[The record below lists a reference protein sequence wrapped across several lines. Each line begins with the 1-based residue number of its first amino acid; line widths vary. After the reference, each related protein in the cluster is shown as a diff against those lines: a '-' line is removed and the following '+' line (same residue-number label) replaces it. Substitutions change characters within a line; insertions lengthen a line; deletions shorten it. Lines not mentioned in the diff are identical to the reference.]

1 MSLADVCCRCEYMLF
16 PGLSMCVT
24 NQSKFP
30 WGPGVF
36 PSFWWFPNGTWDNI
50 SICHQ
55 QMRLEQELPK
65 KVDFCCVSIK
75 TISVLLH
82 LWTWF
87 PLAASFSLRIMEK
100 RSVWKLLYITK
111 PPNVRFLLK
120 IIERSPMS
128 DVLICWKRRNEGGG
142 EEGGIHLCTNK
153 AFQMFWHLLNPG
165 RNVETDSNQLKKVW

>member
-30 WGPGVF
+30 RGPGVF

-55 QMRLEQELPK
+55 QMRLEKKLPK

-75 TISVLLH
+75 NISVTPSMKVIFFSCLILSQNYGKKKHVEAIILH
-82 LWTWF
+82 YK
-87 PLAASFSLRIMEK
+87 ASQWQISLQDHRKESYLMSW
-100 RSVWKLLYITK
+100 SVGRGEIKEGKGEVFICAQI
-111 PPNVRFLLK
+111 RHLK
-120 IIERSPMS
+120 
-128 DVLICWKRRNEGGG
+128 
-142 EEGGIHLCTNK
+142 
-153 AFQMFWHLLNPG
+153 MFWHLLNPG
-165 RNVETDSNQLKKVW
+165 RNVETDSNQPHEVW